1 MGSISHDAPFFAII
15 RTKNPRTEVANME
28 KKKKLKPGDSV
39 TLEPIKVK
47 ENPKVKKI
55 EEADPQVIAEA
66 LRGLL
71 QKDN

>member
-1 MGSISHDAPFFAII
+1 
-15 RTKNPRTEVANME
+15 ME

-55 EEADPQVIAEA
+55 EEADPRVIAEA
-66 LRGLL
+66 LRGLMK
-71 QKDN
+71 KDNG

>member
-1 MGSISHDAPFFAII
+1 
-15 RTKNPRTEVANME
+15 ME

-55 EEADPQVIAEA
+55 EEADPKVIAEA
-66 LRGLL
+66 LRGLM
-71 QKDN
+71 KRDNG

>member
-1 MGSISHDAPFFAII
+1 
-15 RTKNPRTEVANME
+15 ME

-39 TLEPIKVK
+39 TLEPIKIK

-55 EEADPQVIAEA
+55 EGADPKVIAEA

-71 QKDN
+71 QKGK